1 MKKELIKVAMADD
14 HILLRNALASLI
26 NHSGDCSVVYECS
39 NGNELISKIKTGT
52 KPDVVILDLN
62 MPEMDGHQTAL
73 YLQKNY
79 PEVKILMLTMYD
91 SELALTRLL
100 KAGVK
105 GFMKKDIHPTELMH
119 AIQAVHEHG
128 YYYSAQTSSKLA
140 GLFRDEASSQSIDKI
155 MLSDTE
161 LEFLKHV
168 CSELTYKE
176 IAVQLKMNPRAI
188 DGMRDNM
195 FTRLDVKS
203 RVGLAMYAIKNG
215 IVPV

>member
-1 MKKELIKVAMADD
+1 
-14 HILLRNALASLI
+14 
-26 NHSGDCSVVYECS
+26 
-39 NGNELISKIKTGT
+39 
-52 KPDVVILDLN
+52 
-62 MPEMDGHQTAL
+62 
-73 YLQKNY
+73 
-79 PEVKILMLTMYD
+79 
-91 SELALTRLL
+91 
-100 KAGVK
+100 
-105 GFMKKDIHPTELMH
+105 
-119 AIQAVHEHG
+119 
-128 YYYSAQTSSKLA
+128 
-140 GLFRDEASSQSIDKI
+140 